1 MNSIRQFPG
10 AELQKASYLENRDI
24 QPPFNYPVTNDKE
37 VIMKH
42 SLARQLYI
50 SLLLIILSVIFSA
63 QTHAISA
70 SASTVQAGDS
80 YSVTYTPRSLLQE
93 RVGATIIW
101 TFVTGTNGVAEFSNK
116 PEGIYYYRGVTI
128 NFGSGFQFN
137 YSYSNEI
144 SVTVY
149 SGPPHPS

>member
-63 QTHAISA
+63 QTHAITA
-70 SASTVQAGDS
+70 SASKVQAGDS
-80 YSVTYTPRSLLQE
+80 YSVTYTPRSILQE
-93 RVGATIIW
+93 RVG
-101 TFVTGTNGVAEFSNK
+101 VTGTWRYVAVTNGVAEFSNK
-116 PEGIYYYRGVTI
+116 PEGIY
-128 NFGSGFQFN
+128 
-137 YSYSNEI
+137 
-144 SVTVY
+144 
-149 SGPPHPS
+149 